1 MIVPRGSEASEAMR
15 KLEVRLDWGDERALV
30 GTLAE
35 RDRRIYFEYAQ
46 EFITDPLPISP
57 FKLPVRPEL
66 LEHRDLEFSQVFGAF
81 NDSLPDGWG
90 LLLMDR
96 VFRKQ
101 GLDPARVSVLDRLAY
116 IGKRGMGALTYHPP
130 TADRG
135 DESPTVDLD
144 EVAQQAERILEGS
157 AEELLPS
164 LREAGG
170 SPGGAR
176 PKVIIAVH
184 EDGRAIA
191 GTSRVPE
198 DFRHYLVKFPAG
210 EVFPDIGPVEAAYA
224 LMAREAGLD
233 LPHTTL
239 FETRDGGRY
248 FGIERFDRDG
258 NLRFHTHTLGG
269 LLHASHRIPSLEYE
283 GFLKATLILTKD
295 RRQVE
300 EAYRRMVFNVLAHNR
315 DDHVKNFSYLMD
327 RTGEWKLTPA
337 YDLVFSRGPG
347 GQHTMAIAGEAE
359 RPGKNDMIQVANDCD
374 IDSSR
379 ANEIIEKARHAV
391 GQWSQF
397 AKATDV
403 STRTTKQIEK
413 VISGSRLLH

>member
-1 MIVPRGSEASEAMR
+1 MR
-15 KLEVRLDWGDERALV
+15 KLEVRLDWGDERVVV

-46 EFITDPLPISP
+46 DFIRNPLPISP
-57 FKLPVRPEL
+57 FKLPVRPGL
-66 LEHRDLEFSQVFGAF
+66 FEHTELEFSKVFGAF

-116 IGKRGMGALTYHPP
+116 IGRRGMGALTYHPP
-130 TADRG
+130 AADGG
-135 DESPTVDLD
+135 DEVPIVDLD

-157 AEELLPS
+157 TEKLLPS
-164 LREAGG
+164 LRVAGG

-191 GTSRVPE
+191 GTSDLPE

-210 EVFPDIGPVEAAYA
+210 GDFPDAGPVEAAYA

-239 FETRDGGRY
+239 FKTRDGGRY
-248 FGIERFDRDG
+248 FGTERFDRDG
-258 NLRFHTHTLGG
+258 NLRIHTHTLGG
-269 LLHASHRIPSLEYE
+269 LLQASHRIPSLDYE
-283 GFLKATLILTKD
+283 GFLKATLVLTKD
-295 RRQVE
+295 RRQVG
-300 EAYRRMVFNVLAHNR
+300 EAYRRMAFNVLAHNR

-327 RTGEWKLTPA
+327 RSGEWKLAPA

-347 GQHTMAIAGEAE
+347 GEHTMAVGGEAE
-359 RPGKNDMIQVANDCD
+359 RPGENDMIRVAEACD
-374 IDSSR
+374 IDRSR
-379 ANEIIEKARHAV
+379 ASEIIERVRHAV
-391 GQWSQF
+391 GQWSRF
-397 AKATDV
+397 AGTAGV
-403 STRTTKQIEK
+403 STGTSRRIEK
-413 VISGSRLLH
+413 VISQSRLLP